1 MQYRELGR
9 TGAKVS
15 ALCLGTMTWGEQNSE
30 ADGHAQMDYALAQ
43 GINFFDTSEMYAVPP
58 KAATQ
63 GSTER
68 IIGSWFKAR
77 GTRDKVILATKV
89 AGRSPMNWL
98 RKDGAATEQTPKQIA
113 EAIDAS
119 LERLQTDHIDLYQL
133 HWPDRPVAMF
143 GSTGLAYRH
152 AEGTSVP
159 IDDIVGALD
168 DHVKAGKIRWIGL
181 SNERAWGTMSFLHH
195 AAGGKPRVQS
205 IQNAYSLINRTFE
218 MGLAEIAHREQVGL
232 LAYSPL
238 AQGYLTGKYQNGA
251 LPREIAQDVVQSPA
265 ALREAADG
273 AGDRSLS
280 RDRQAVRSRSGAD
293 GAAVRDDAAVRDV
306 DDPRCDDDGAAQ
318 DRHRQQGRRVERG
331 DREGDRRGA
340 SRAAQSGAMSHVA
353 PLHRDRNS

>member
-58 KAATQ
+58 RAPTQ

-77 GTRDKVILATKV
+77 GNRDKVILATKV

-98 RKDGAATEQTPKQIA
+98 RKDGSGTEQTPKQIA
-113 EAIDAS
+113 EAIDSS
-119 LERLQTDHIDLYQL
+119 LVRLQTDYIDLYQL
-133 HWPDRPVAMF
+133 HWPDRPVSMF
-143 GSTGLAYRH
+143 GSTGLAYKH
-152 AEGTSVP
+152 VEGSSVP
-159 IDDIVGALD
+159 IEDILGALD

-181 SNERAWGTMSFLHH
+181 SNESAWGTMSFLHH
-195 AAGGKPRVQS
+195 AAAKGLPRVQS

-238 AQGYLTGKYQNGA
+238 GQGYLTGKYQNGA
-251 LPREIAQDVVQSPA
+251 LPAKSRKALFNRLQRYEKPQTGPAVDRYLAIAKTFDLDPAHLALQFVTTRPFVTSTILGATTMEQLKTDIASKDVVWSEAIEKAIDEAHHAQPNPA
-265 ALREAADG
+265 
-273 AGDRSLS
+273 
-280 RDRQAVRSRSGAD
+280 
-293 GAAVRDDAAVRDV
+293 
-306 DDPRCDDDGAAQ
+306 P
-318 DRHRQQGRRVERG
+318 
-331 DREGDRRGA
+331 
-340 SRAAQSGAMSHVA
+340 
-353 PLHRDRNS
+353 